1 MDTHYDWQLAVNEA
15 PLKGEMS
22 VLFSGWGKP
31 VEGHYIGPAVHDFYL
46 LHVVLDGEGVF
57 ETLGESYSL
66 SAGDAFVI
74 FPDILVRYEA
84 SHTKPWSYMWIGF
97 AGEGTEQV
105 LRGIGV
111 TPDHAVIRGCPISR
125 LSREFL
131 RIRRS
136 IGSSSESPALSNL
149 EASAWLRMVL
159 SGIGRVMRNNS
170 DSARHEGQAGVN
182 DDSAANAVMGS
193 GHRSFRSVEQAIRL
207 LTLQFGQYTSVDRIA
222 RDLGYHRSHL
232 TKLFKDTTGLSPMQY
247 LFKARMKKAETLLAG
262 DLTVA
267 QVAASVGYNDPLFFT
282 KQFRKWS
289 GESPTSFRKKLAE
302 RAGR

>member
-1 MDTHYDWQLAVNEA
+1 MDAHYDWQLAVNEA

-22 VLFSGWGKP
+22 VLFSGMGKP

-46 LHVVLDGEGVF
+46 LHVVLDGEGIF

-66 SAGDAFVI
+66 GAGDAFVI

-97 AGEGTEQV
+97 SGEGTEQV

-111 TPDHAVIRGCPISR
+111 TPDNAVIRGCPITR
-125 LSREFL
+125 LRREFL

-136 IGSSSESPALSNL
+136 ISSSNESPALSNL

-159 SGIGRVMRNNS
+159 SDVGCVMRNNS
-170 DSARHEGQAGVN
+170 AWYEGQAGDNV
-182 DDSAANAVMGS
+182 DPARLAMIGS

-207 LTLQFGQYTSVDRIA
+207 LTLQFGQYTTVDSIA
-222 RDLGYHRSHL
+222 RALGYHRSHL

-247 LFKARMKKAETLLAG
+247 LFKVRMKKAETLLAS

-302 RAGR
+302 RERW

>member
-1 MDTHYDWQLAVNEA
+1 METHYEWQLSINEA

-22 VLFSGWGKP
+22 VLFSGQGKP
-31 VEGHYIGPAVHDFYL
+31 VEGHFIGPAVHDYYL

-57 ETLGESYSL
+57 ETLGESYKL

-84 SHTKPWSYMWIGF
+84 SRTKPWSYMWVAF
-97 AGEGTEQV
+97 DGEGTEQM
-105 LRGIGV
+105 LRGIGIA
-111 TPDHAVIRGCPISR
+111 PDNAVIRACPLTR
-125 LSREFL
+125 LRRQFL

-136 IGSSSESPALSNL
+136 IGASGTPALSNL

-159 SGIGRVMRNNS
+159 TDVGRVLQDGS
-170 DSARHEGQAGVN
+170 SGQTGRADHAGM
-182 DDSAANAVMGS
+182 SGERAVPYSGS
-193 GHRSFRSVEQAIRL
+193 GHRSFRSVDQAIRL
-207 LTLQFGQYTSVDRIA
+207 LTLQFGQYTSIDQIA
-222 RDLGYHRSHL
+222 RTLGYHRSHL
-232 TKLFKDTTGLSPMQY
+232 TKLFKDATGMSPMQY
-247 LFKARMKKAETLLAG
+247 LYKVRMKKAETLLAS

-289 GESPTSFRKKLAE
+289 GKSPTAFRKHQAE
-302 RAGR
+302 RE